1 MVLGMPTFTF
11 IHVLISLAGIGSGLV
26 VAYGLL
32 TSKRLDAWTI
42 LFLVT
47 TAATSVTGF
56 LFPFHGFT
64 PAIGVGILSMVV
76 LIAAILALYVF
87 RLAGA
92 WRVVYIAGA
101 VIALYFNVF
110 VLIVQ
115 AFQKIAVL
123 RDLAPTQTEPP
134 FLIAQLAALLFFIA
148 VGIQAV
154 RRFHPP
160 NHA

>member
-11 IHVLISLAGIGSGLV
+11 IHVLISLAGIGSGLG